1 MAEDERAYQ
10 RQRRAYKAL
19 YRPAKLLMKGLL
31 NYTYE
36 LGPRTEGPC
45 LILSNHVTDFD
56 PILVGLSFPEH
67 MYYVAGENVMR
78 MGFLSKVVTRYASVI
93 QRIKGTTDAEAA
105 LQILRTLRK
114 GRNVCMFAEGNRTFT
129 GETLPIAPAT
139 AKLVKMSRSTLVTY
153 RLTGGYLSTP
163 RWSTHRRKGCMYGA
177 PVGVYPPEEIKKM
190 SEAEISALL
199 ARDLY
204 ENAYDTQAKAPVA
217 FRGKALAETLE
228 TALYLCPKCRRIDTL
243 HSQGDRFFCDC
254 GLSMTLDEFGFFRGD
269 GLAFKT
275 PLDWDK
281 WQTGEMERLAE
292 TLETALYLC
301 PRCHKIDT
309 LHSRGDRFSCDCG
322 LTMTLDQFGF
332 FQGEDLPFKTPLD
345 WDRWQTGEMENL
357 AESLGDE
364 AAFSDEGQTL
374 NRKED
379 DHSLTP
385 LVTGTMALYRDRL
398 TVGDLAFPLRDLRGI
413 GLIQRQ
419 GMVFSTADG
428 DFAIPA
434 ERLRCVRKYQTL
446 FEFLKGNN

>member
-45 LILSNHVTDFD
+45 LILSNHATDFD

-163 RWSTHRRKGCMYGA
+163 RWSTHRRKGRMYGA

-269 GLAFKT
+269 GLPFKT

-292 TLETALYLC
+292 T
-301 PRCHKIDT
+301 
-309 LHSRGDRFSCDCG
+309 
-322 LTMTLDQFGF
+322 M
-332 FQGEDLPFKTPLD
+332 GE
-345 WDRWQTGEMENL
+345 
-357 AESLGDE
+357 E

-374 NRKED
+374 NRKEA

-428 DFAIPA
+428 DYAVTA
-434 ERLRCVRKYQTL
+434 TRLRCVRKYQTL

>member
-19 YRPAKLLMKGLL
+19 YRPAKLFMKGLL

-36 LGPRTEGPC
+36 LGPWTEGPC

-163 RWSTHRRKGCMYGA
+163 RWSTHRRKGRMYGA

-269 GLAFKT
+269 GLPFKT

-292 TLETALYLC
+292 T
-301 PRCHKIDT
+301 
-309 LHSRGDRFSCDCG
+309 
-322 LTMTLDQFGF
+322 M
-332 FQGEDLPFKTPLD
+332 GE
-345 WDRWQTGEMENL
+345 
-357 AESLGDE
+357 E

-428 DFAIPA
+428 DYAVTA
-434 ERLRCVRKYQTL
+434 TRLRCVRKYQTL

>member
-10 RQRRAYKAL
+10 RQRRTYRTLYK
-19 YRPAKLLMKGLL
+19 PAKLLMKGLL
-31 NYTYE
+31 NYSYT
-36 LGPRTEGPC
+36 LGPKIEGPC

-56 PILVGLSFPEH
+56 PFLVGLSFPEH

-78 MGFLSKVVTRYASVI
+78 MGFLSKLVTRYASVI
-93 QRIKGTTDAEAA
+93 QRVKGTTDAEAA

-139 AKLVKMSRSTLVTY
+139 AKLVKMARSTLITY

-163 RWSTHRRKGCMYGA
+163 RWSTHRRKGRMTGA
-177 PVGVYPPEEIKKM
+177 PVGVYPPEELKKM
-190 SEAEISALL
+190 SEAEIADLL

-204 ENAYDTQAKAPVA
+204 ENAYETQNKAPVA
-217 FRGKALAETLE
+217 YKGKALAETLE
-228 TALYLCPKCRRIDTL
+228 TALYLCP
-243 HSQGDRFFCDC
+243 
-254 GLSMTLDEFGFFRGD
+254 
-269 GLAFKT
+269 
-275 PLDWDK
+275 
-281 WQTGEMERLAE
+281 
-292 TLETALYLC
+292 
-301 PRCHKIDT
+301 RCHRIDT

-322 LTMTLDQFGF
+322 LTMTLDEFGF
-332 FQGEDLPFKTPLD
+332 FQGEDLPFKTPLE
-345 WDRWQTGEMENL
+345 WDRWQTGEMEKL

-385 LVTGTMALYRDRL
+385 LTTGRMALYRDKL
-398 TVGDLAFPLRDLRGI
+398 TVGDRAFPLRDLRGI

-419 GMVFSTADG
+419 GMVFSTAEG
-428 DFAIPA
+428 DFAITA

>member
-10 RQRRAYKAL
+10 RQRRTYRTLYK
-19 YRPAKLLMKGLL
+19 PAKLLMKGLL
-31 NYTYE
+31 NYSYT
-36 LGPRTEGPC
+36 LGPKVEGPC

-67 MYYVAGENVMR
+67 MYYMAGENVMR
-78 MGFLSKVVTRYASVI
+78 MGFLSKIVTRYASII
-93 QRIKGTTDAEAA
+93 QRVKGTTDAEAA

-139 AKLVKMSRSTLVTY
+139 AKLVKMARSTLVTY

-163 RWSTHRRKGCMYGA
+163 RWSTHRRKGRMSGA
-177 PVGVYPPEEIKKM
+177 PVGVYPPEELKKM
-190 SEAEISALL
+190 SEAEIADLL

-204 ENAYDTQAKAPVA
+204 ENAYETQSKAPVA

-228 TALYLCPKCRRIDTL
+228 TALYLCPKCHR
-243 HSQGDRFFCDC
+243 
-254 GLSMTLDEFGFFRGD
+254 
-269 GLAFKT
+269 
-275 PLDWDK
+275 
-281 WQTGEMERLAE
+281 
-292 TLETALYLC
+292 
-301 PRCHKIDT
+301 IDT

-322 LTMTLDQFGF
+322 LTMTLDEFGF

-345 WDRWQTGEMENL
+345 WDRWQTGEMEKL
-357 AESLGDE
+357 AEGLGDE
-364 AAFSDEGQTL
+364 AAFSDEDQTL

-385 LVTGTMALYRDRL
+385 LTTGPMALYRDRL
-398 TVGDLAFPLRDLRGI
+398 TIGDRTFPLRDLRGI

-419 GMVFSTADG
+419 GMVFSTAEG
-428 DFAIPA
+428 DFAITA

>member
-10 RQRRAYKAL
+10 RQRRTYKAL
-19 YRPAKLLMKGLL
+19 YPAAKLLMKALL
-31 NYTYE
+31 NYSYE
-36 LGPRTEGPC
+36 RAPQLEGPC

-78 MGFLSKVVTRYASVI
+78 MGFLSKLVTRYASVI
-93 QRIKGTTDAEAA
+93 QRVKGTTDAEAA

-129 GETLPIAPAT
+129 GETLPVVPAT
-139 AKLVKMSRSTLVTY
+139 SKLVKLSRSTLVTY

-163 RWSTHRRKGCMYGA
+163 RWSAHRRKGKMTGA
-177 PVGVYPPEEIKKM
+177 VVGVYPPEELKKM
-190 SEAEISALL
+190 TEAEIAALL

-204 ENAYDTQAKAPVA
+204 ENAYETQAKAPVA

-228 TALYLCPKCRRIDTL
+228 TALYLCPKCRRIDGL

-254 GLSMTLDEFGFFRGD
+254 GLSLTLDEYGFFRGD
-269 GLAFKT
+269 DLPFET

-281 WQTGEMERLAE
+281 WQTGEMEKLAG
-292 TLETALYLC
+292 T
-301 PRCHKIDT
+301 
-309 LHSRGDRFSCDCG
+309 
-322 LTMTLDQFGF
+322 
-332 FQGEDLPFKTPLD
+332 
-345 WDRWQTGEMENL
+345 
-357 AESLGDE
+357 LGDE
-364 AAFSDEGQTL
+364 AAFSDEDQTL

-385 LVTGTMALYRDRL
+385 LTTGPMALYRDRL
-398 TVGDLAFPLRDLRGI
+398 TVGDHTFPLKDLRGI

-428 DFAIPA
+428 DFAVTAPK
-434 ERLRCVRKYQTL
+434 LRCVRKYQTL
-446 FEFLKGNN
+446 FEFLKANN

>member
-45 LILSNHVTDFD
+45 LILSNHATDFD

-78 MGFLSKVVTRYASVI
+78 MGFLSKIVTRYASVI
-93 QRIKGTTDAEAA
+93 QRVKGTTDAEAA

-163 RWSTHRRKGCMYGA
+163 RWSTHRRKGRMYGA

-269 GLAFKT
+269 GLPFKT

-292 TLETALYLC
+292 T
-301 PRCHKIDT
+301 
-309 LHSRGDRFSCDCG
+309 
-322 LTMTLDQFGF
+322 M
-332 FQGEDLPFKTPLD
+332 GE
-345 WDRWQTGEMENL
+345 
-357 AESLGDE
+357 E

-385 LVTGTMALYRDRL
+385 LVTGTMALYRDKL
-398 TVGDLAFPLRDLRGI
+398 TVGDRVFPLHDLRGI

-428 DFAIPA
+428 DYAVTA
-434 ERLRCVRKYQTL
+434 TRLRCVRKYQTL

>member
-10 RQRRAYKAL
+10 RQRRTYRTLYK
-19 YRPAKLLMKGLL
+19 PAKLLMKGLL
-31 NYTYE
+31 NYSYT
-36 LGPRTEGPC
+36 LGPKVEGPC

-78 MGFLSKVVTRYASVI
+78 MGFLSKIVTRYASVI
-93 QRIKGTTDAEAA
+93 QRVKGTTDAEAA

-139 AKLVKMSRSTLVTY
+139 AKLVKMARSTLVTY

-163 RWSTHRRKGCMYGA
+163 RWSTHRRKGRMSGA
-177 PVGVYPPEEIKKM
+177 PVGVYPPEELKKM
-190 SEAEISALL
+190 SEAEIADLL

-204 ENAYDTQAKAPVA
+204 ENAYETQSKAPVA

-228 TALYLCPKCRRIDTL
+228 TALYLCPKCHR
-243 HSQGDRFFCDC
+243 
-254 GLSMTLDEFGFFRGD
+254 
-269 GLAFKT
+269 
-275 PLDWDK
+275 
-281 WQTGEMERLAE
+281 
-292 TLETALYLC
+292 
-301 PRCHKIDT
+301 IDT

-322 LTMTLDQFGF
+322 LTMTLDEFGF

-345 WDRWQTGEMENL
+345 WDRWQTGEMEKL
-357 AESLGDE
+357 AEGLGDE
-364 AAFSDEGQTL
+364 PAFSDEDQTL

-385 LVTGTMALYRDRL
+385 LTTGPMALYRDRL
-398 TVGDLAFPLRDLRGI
+398 TIGDRTFPLRDLRGI

-419 GMVFSTADG
+419 GMVFSTAEG
-428 DFAIPA
+428 DFAITA

>member
-163 RWSTHRRKGCMYGA
+163 RWSTHRRKGRMYGA

-269 GLAFKT
+269 GLPFKT

-292 TLETALYLC
+292 T
-301 PRCHKIDT
+301 
-309 LHSRGDRFSCDCG
+309 
-322 LTMTLDQFGF
+322 M
-332 FQGEDLPFKTPLD
+332 GE
-345 WDRWQTGEMENL
+345 
-357 AESLGDE
+357 E

-428 DFAIPA
+428 DYAVTA
-434 ERLRCVRKYQTL
+434 TRLRCVRKYQTL
-446 FEFLKGNN
+446 FEFLKEKN

>member
-31 NYTYE
+31 NYTCE

-163 RWSTHRRKGCMYGA
+163 RWSTHRRKGRMYGA

-269 GLAFKT
+269 GLPFKT

-292 TLETALYLC
+292 T
-301 PRCHKIDT
+301 
-309 LHSRGDRFSCDCG
+309 
-322 LTMTLDQFGF
+322 M
-332 FQGEDLPFKTPLD
+332 GE
-345 WDRWQTGEMENL
+345 
-357 AESLGDE
+357 E

-419 GMVFSTADG
+419 GMVFSTAEG
-428 DFAIPA
+428 DFAITA

>member
-163 RWSTHRRKGCMYGA
+163 RWSTHRRKGRMYGA

-269 GLAFKT
+269 GLPFKT

-292 TLETALYLC
+292 T
-301 PRCHKIDT
+301 
-309 LHSRGDRFSCDCG
+309 
-322 LTMTLDQFGF
+322 M
-332 FQGEDLPFKTPLD
+332 GE
-345 WDRWQTGEMENL
+345 
-357 AESLGDE
+357 E

-398 TVGDLAFPLRDLRGI
+398 TVGDLAFPVRDLRGI

-428 DFAIPA
+428 DYAVTA
-434 ERLRCVRKYQTL
+434 TRLRCVRKYQTL
-446 FEFLKGNN
+446 FEFLKGKN